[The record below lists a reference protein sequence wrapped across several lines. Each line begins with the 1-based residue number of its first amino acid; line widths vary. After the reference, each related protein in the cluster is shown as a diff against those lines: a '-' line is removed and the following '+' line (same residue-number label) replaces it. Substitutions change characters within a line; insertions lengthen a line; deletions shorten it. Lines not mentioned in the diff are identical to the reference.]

1 MVCTK
6 VLNSQDV
13 VTYCSDRVC
22 VESLVFI
29 VNDEGISYKVNDV
42 RDDIIFHSKYTGIGK
57 EINAFIRN
65 DSLEVLI
72 FRYSNDVYGW
82 FVDFLFKLW
91 EVIKNHR
98 LSYSGVYHIL
108 EHNWYDVLDY
118 SGEDEE
124 INEIADIDIG
134 INNFIVAFIIIG
146 LSPVYSVKSGT
157 KLTDMKVFYGKKLK
171 SIEFR
176 STVTR
181 KDGVTSFY
189 NTRRYILSYDVD
201 SESYYLRE

>member
-1 MVCTK
+1 MVGTK
-6 VLNSQDV
+6 VFNSQDV
-13 VTYCSDRVC
+13 VTYCSNNGC
-22 VESLVFI
+22 AESLVFI
-29 VNDEGISYKVNDV
+29 VNDEGISYKVNDI
-42 RDDIIFHSKYTGIGK
+42 RDDIIFHSQYTGIGK

-65 DSLEVLI
+65 DSREVLI
-72 FRYSNDVYGW
+72 FRYSNDVYDW

-91 EVIKNHR
+91 EVIKKQG

-108 EHNWYDVLDY
+108 EHNWYNVLDY
-118 SGEDEE
+118 SGEDGE

-134 INNFIVAFIIIG
+134 INNFIVAFIVIG

-157 KLTDMKVFYGKKLK
+157 KLTDMKIFYGKKLK

-189 NTRRYILSYDVD
+189 NTRRYILSYD
-201 SESYYLRE
+201 SNSRSYYLKE

>member
-1 MVCTK
+1 MVGTK
-6 VLNSQDV
+6 VFNSQDV
-13 VTYCSDRVC
+13 VTYCSNTGRA
-22 VESLVFI
+22 ESLVFI
-29 VNDEGISYKVNDV
+29 VNDEGISYKENDI
-42 RDDIIFHSKYTGIGK
+42 RDDIIFHSQYTGIGK
-57 EINAFIRN
+57 DINSFIRN
-65 DSLEVLI
+65 DNHEVLI
-72 FRYSNDVYGW
+72 FRYSNAVYDW

-91 EVIKNHR
+91 EVIKKQGLH
-98 LSYSGVYHIL
+98 YSGVYHIL
-108 EHNWYDVLDY
+108 EHNWYNVLDY
-118 SGEDEE
+118 SGEDGE

-157 KLTDMKVFYGKKLK
+157 KLTGMKVFYGKKLK

-189 NTRRYILSYDVD
+189 NTRRYILSYD
-201 SESYYLRE
+201 SNSRSYYLKE